1 VGHLQPDLIYDVGLH
16 DGRDTDYYL
25 SKGYRV
31 VAIEA
36 NPELAERARE
46 RFAAEIDAGRLM
58 LLNIAIGEVAGQSTF
73 WVSDDHT
80 DWSSFDRSIAG
91 RDGAR
96 HHSIEVAL
104 RPFGQVLKE
113 HGLPRYC
120 KIDIEGSEPACLAAL
135 SHDYRPSFIS
145 VELTDHPSLERL
157 ADMGYD
163 RFKVIDQY
171 RFSTA
176 NSTFYRLKSATS
188 RPRARALLERL
199 NTEMLA
205 RRRDGDW
212 RFGIGSSGPLPERT
226 RGRWLSYREARR
238 LTEFLVSR
246 QRSGVLALYEWFDL
260 HASDRAVVAGD
271 RRHLSLA
278 HRFRTDRRPPTHR
291 PSARANRK

>member
-1 VGHLQPDLIYDVGLH
+1 VGHPQSDLIYDVGLH

-46 RFAAEIDAGRLM
+46 RFAAEIHAGRLTIV
-58 LLNIAIGEVAGQSTF
+58 NVAIGDVAGQSEF

-91 RDGAR
+91 REGAR
-96 HHSIEVAL
+96 HHPIEVAL
-104 RPFGQVLKE
+104 RPFGQVLNE

-120 KIDIEGSEPACLAAL
+120 KIDIEGSEPACLDAL
-135 SHDYRPSFIS
+135 SCDYRPSFIS

-176 NSTFYRLKSATS
+176 TSTFYRLKSATS

-199 NTEMLA
+199 NADLLA

-226 RGRWLSYREARR
+226 RGRWLSYRAARQ

-246 QRSGVLALYEWFDL
+246 QRSGVLALHEWFDL
-260 HASDRAVVAGD
+260 HASDRAVVGE
-271 RRHLSLA
+271 
-278 HRFRTDRRPPTHR
+278 RP
-291 PSARANRK
+291 